1 MSEMLD
7 PGMPE
12 GMEVNRDPRYLQI
25 RRRWYHPLY
34 WFLAVFALF
43 WNLFLVGFYSNM
55 GSDAPLMAKLFP
67 LLHVGVGIGI
77 SYYALAG
84 FLNRT
89 DIFVS
94 LATIEIKHSP
104 LPWPGKLRLKA
115 TDLKQLYSKEKVRHH
130 RNSTSVSYEVH
141 ALNKSGSSKKLLSG
155 LDSSEQALFIESE
168 IEKYLKIKDQPVKGA
183 IQ

>member
-55 GSDAPLMAKLFP
+55 GGDAPLMAKLFP

-77 SYYALAG
+77 S
-84 FLNRT
+84 
-89 DIFVS
+89 
-94 LATIEIKHSP
+94 
-104 LPWPGKLRLKA
+104 
-115 TDLKQLYSKEKVRHH
+115 
-130 RNSTSVSYEVH
+130 
-141 ALNKSGSSKKLLSG
+141 
-155 LDSSEQALFIESE
+155 
-168 IEKYLKIKDQPVKGA
+168 
-183 IQ
+183 